1 MVSVRLHP
9 VFAPELHPE
18 AVNVIG
24 TLEEDGAGHA
34 PTPRSIESESPLH
47 AVRLSLTVGLL

>member
-1 MVSVRLHP
+1 MVFVRLHH

-24 TLEEDGAGHA
+24 TLEEMGVGYA
-34 PTPRSIESESPLH
+34 PTPCPIKFESPLC
-47 AVRLSLTVGLL
+47 AVELSLTVGLF